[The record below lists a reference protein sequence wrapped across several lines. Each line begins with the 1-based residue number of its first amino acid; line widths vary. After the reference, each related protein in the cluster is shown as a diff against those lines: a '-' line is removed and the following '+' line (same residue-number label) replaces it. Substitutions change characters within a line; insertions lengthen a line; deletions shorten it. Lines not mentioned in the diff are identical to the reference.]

1 MHVEADMLDGVG
13 IVGVGERQV
22 LESPGED
29 QQ

>member
-1 MHVEADMLDGVG
+1 VEADMLDGVG